1 MSTVGLA
8 IRGGNTTSHRIL
20 SVFNGANTAGWFTRA
35 GDMIIQYQGYNYTV
49 ASVSSTGLLYMY
61 PGASGNFRIPSGTGL
76 IIGVD
81 AAPSARLHVR
91 GDGTNPVARFEN
103 NAGVDLVSIGN
114 SGTLAVVGTI
124 STGNGVSIGGAG
136 YFLVGADGSAG
147 TAKLIIRQT
156 SNYLGL
162 YGSNAANA
170 IYRFDSAVNMTN
182 TTGTNL
188 VFLGVRNTFNPT
200 SGTASYSNFSIEPT
214 INQTGGANGIT
225 RGVYVAPTLT
235 AAADFRAIEVL
246 TGSTSAHKLIQ
257 LANGAGNKVFE
268 VNAAQQ
274 IGLFGVAPIAQPTT
288 AISSAAVT
296 AGSGAP
302 VLEDDLFA
310 GYTVAQ
316 IAQALVN
323 IGILKP

>member
-1 MSTVGLA
+1 MAITMYNTSWFLRHNANMSVA
-8 IRGGNTTSHRIL
+8 GNTVI
-20 SVFNGANTAGWFTRA
+20 
-35 GDMIIQYQGYNYTV
+35 
-49 ASVSSTGLLYMY
+49 
-61 PGASGNFRIPSGTGL
+61 GTTT
-76 IIGVD
+76 
-81 AAPSARLHVR
+81 PTARLHVR
-91 GDGTNPVARFEN
+91 GDGTNPIARFEN
-103 NAGVDLVSIGN
+103 SAGTEFVSIAN
-114 SGTLAVVGTI
+114 SGTFAVVGTI
-124 STGNGVSIGGAG
+124 TTGNGVSIGGAG
-136 YFLVGADGSAG
+136 YFLVGADGGAG

-170 IYRFDSAVNMTN
+170 VFRFDSAANLTN
-182 TTGTNL
+182 TTGTDL

-235 AAADFRAIEVL
+235 AAADFRALDVL
-246 TGSTSAHKLIQ
+246 TGSTSGHKLIR
-257 LANGAGNKVFE
+257 LANAAGSKVFE
-268 VNAAQQ
+268 VNAAQE
-274 IGLFGVAPIAQPTT
+274 IGLFGVTPIAQPTT
-288 AISSAAVT
+288 GIAGATVT
-296 AGSGAP
+296 AGGGAP

-323 IGILKP
+323 LGILKP